1 MSDNSTYTYVECDS
15 WGNCYSSRWNTW
27 GRWIFISFLIIGFIF
42 FIAMLIARRRRRSGM
57 RPIVG
62 TGWLAPKNQHP
73 THHTMPGPPGPAGY
87 YPPPPPPGQEAYGH
101 YGNFYTPPP
110 YTPNPQYTGT
120 TTNSTSTNA
129 YYAPPPGPP
138 PAHPIGQSYELAPHG
153 TSNGVGTPY
162 RGPGS
167 PAPLVSSH
175 PTGTSTH
182 SYVQSNNPFQP
193 PASPPPAHV
202 TDIHTG
208 KN

>member
-1 MSDNSTYTYVECDS
+1 MADNTEYITCDAL
-15 WGNCYSSRWNTW
+15 GDCYSTRWNSW
-27 GRWIFISFLIIGFIF
+27 GRWVFVAFMIIGFIF
-42 FIAMLIARRRRRSGM
+42 FLAMLMFISARRRRRSGL
-57 RPIVG
+57 RPMAG

-87 YPPPPPPGQEAYGH
+87 YPPPPPGQEAYGH
-101 YGNFYTPPP
+101 YGNIYTPPP

-129 YYAPPPGPP
+129 YYAPPP
-138 PAHPIGQSYELAPHG
+138 AHPIGQSYELAPHNSG
-153 TSNGVGTPY
+153 NGAAY

-167 PAPLVSSH
+167 PAPPVSSH

-193 PASPPPAHV
+193 PTSPPPAHV